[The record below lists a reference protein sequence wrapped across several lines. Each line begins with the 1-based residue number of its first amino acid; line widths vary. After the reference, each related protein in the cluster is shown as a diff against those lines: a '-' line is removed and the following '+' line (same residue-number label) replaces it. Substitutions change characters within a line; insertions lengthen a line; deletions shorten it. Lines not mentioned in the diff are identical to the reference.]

1 MAGNRDE
8 GHFVT
13 VGRVVA
19 FVAMLLAL
27 VLARPFLGGMESA
40 FQTIQEYT
48 GFIAPG
54 VVIIFLL
61 GFFDRRANEA
71 SAYAVLV
78 GSVVASLVL
87 KMSMPD
93 LPFVLRIWL
102 VFLLNVAFGVVVSR
116 LTRAPEEGQPVVLG
130 DIRFGTSQG
139 FNVASIAISLILVL
153 IYAAFW

>member
-1 MAGNRDE
+1 
-8 GHFVT
+8 
-13 VGRVVA
+13 
-19 FVAMLLAL
+19 
-27 VLARPFLGGMESA
+27 
-40 FQTIQEYT
+40 
-48 GFIAPG
+48 